1 MQIKVNL
8 HGPLRKK
15 LPSQDRGRT
24 TLEMARGSTI
34 ADVSTKLDIT
44 VNVICSL
51 NNRIEHD
58 LSLTLNDG
66 DDVRFLLPIGGG

>member
-1 MQIKVNL
+1 MQIKVTL

-15 LPSQDRGRT
+15 LPSQARGRT
-24 TLEMARGSTI
+24 TLEMPKGAAI
-34 ADVSTKLDIT
+34 ATVLTKLDIT
-44 VNVICSL
+44 GNVICSL
-51 NNRIEHD
+51 NNRIEYD